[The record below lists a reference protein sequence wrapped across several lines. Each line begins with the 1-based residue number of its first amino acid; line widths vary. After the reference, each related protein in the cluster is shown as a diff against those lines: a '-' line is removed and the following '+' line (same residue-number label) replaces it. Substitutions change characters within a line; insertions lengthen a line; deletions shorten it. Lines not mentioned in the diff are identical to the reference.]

1 MVSVV
6 VVVTVPQVYANVQ
19 TQDADLK
26 CERVS
31 EHQLQLDKAKKCH
44 NPNKY
49 DVSFDWGVCVCACV
63 IGASGGKPVFRI
75 QAILSRLLIW
85 KEKQHGGRLS
95 EEILN

>member
-1 MVSVV
+1 MVSVM

-31 EHQLQLDKAKKCH
+31 EHQLQLDKAQKCH

-49 DVSFDWGVCVCACV
+49 NVSFDWGVCVRALCEWGFSGKNAC
-63 IGASGGKPVFRI
+63 SGYRPFC
-75 QAILSRLLIW
+75 LDCSS
-85 KEKQHGGRLS
+85 GRRNSTEDGFLRTS
-95 EEILN
+95 